1 MTFKKKQE
9 SRCKNH
15 NRFFTCEKLRNM
27 NIVITGA
34 SRGIGKAIAEKF
46 IAENHTVVICSS
58 NPDKL
63 AELQKQFPEI
73 ITFVCD
79 VSIKSDVLKFADF
92 VLQTFDTID
101 VLVNNAGIFLP
112 GSVHNEEAGILE
124 KMIET
129 NVYSA
134 YYLTQKLVPKFIE
147 QKNGYIFN
155 MCSVA
160 SIKAYPNGG
169 SYSISKFALLGFSK
183 CLREELKEYNIK
195 VTSILPGATLTDSW
209 SGSDLPESRFSKP
222 SDIADLIYSIT
233 QLSAFSVVED
243 VVIRPQLGDI

>member
-1 MTFKKKQE
+1 
-9 SRCKNH
+9 
-15 NRFFTCEKLRNM
+15 M

-46 IAENHTVVICSS
+46 MAEGHTVLICSS
-58 NPDKL
+58 NAVKL
-63 AELQKQFPEI
+63 EALKAQYPSL
-73 ITFVCD
+73 ITYVCD
-79 VSIKSDVLKFADF
+79 VSEKKQVLSFADF
-92 VLQTFDTID
+92 VIKTFDTID
-101 VLVNNAGIFLP
+101 VLINNAGVFLP
-112 GSVHNEEAGILE
+112 GKVHDEEDGVLE
-124 KMIET
+124 KTIQT
-129 NVYSA
+129 NLYSA
-134 YYLTQKLVPKFIE
+134 YYLTQKLVPKMIV

-160 SIKAYPNGG
+160 SFKAYPNGG

-183 CLREELKEYNIK
+183 CLREELKEFNIK

-209 SGSDLPESRFSKP
+209 SETNLPESRFSK
-222 SDIADLIYSIT
+222 SEDIAELIYSIT

>member
-1 MTFKKKQE
+1 
-9 SRCKNH
+9 
-15 NRFFTCEKLRNM
+15 M

-46 IAENHTVVICSS
+46 LSENHTVLICSS
-58 NPDKL
+58 NETKL
-63 AELQKQFPEI
+63 AELKIQFSSI

-79 VSIKSDVLKFADF
+79 VSKKNEVVAFADF
-92 VLQTFDTID
+92 VLQNFESID
-101 VLVNNAGIFLP
+101 VLINNAGVFLP
-112 GSVHNEEAGILE
+112 GKVHDEEDGILE
-124 KMIET
+124 KTMQT
-129 NVYSA
+129 NLYSA
-134 YYLTQKLVPKFIE
+134 YYLTQKLVPSMIAKR
-147 QKNGYIFN
+147 NGYIFN

-169 SYSISKFALLGFSK
+169 SYSVSKFALLGFSK

-209 SGSDLPESRFSKP
+209 SGTDLPESRFSK
-222 SDIADLIYSIT
+222 SEDIADLIYSIT

-243 VVIRPQLGDI
+243 LVIRPQLGDI

>member
-1 MTFKKKQE
+1 
-9 SRCKNH
+9 
-15 NRFFTCEKLRNM
+15 M

-46 IAENHTVVICSS
+46 LSENHIVLICSS
-58 NPDKL
+58 NETKL
-63 AELQKQFPEI
+63 AELKIQFPSI

-79 VSIKSDVLKFADF
+79 VSKKNEVVAFADF
-92 VLQTFDTID
+92 VLQNFESID
-101 VLVNNAGIFLP
+101 VLINNAGVFLP
-112 GSVHNEEAGILE
+112 GKVHDEEDGILE
-124 KMIET
+124 KTMQT
-129 NVYSA
+129 NLYSA
-134 YYLTQKLVPKFIE
+134 YYLTQKLVPSMIANR
-147 QKNGYIFN
+147 NGYIFN

-169 SYSISKFALLGFSK
+169 SYSVSKFALLGFSK

-209 SGSDLPESRFSKP
+209 SGTDLPESRFSK
-222 SDIADLIYSIT
+222 SEDIAYLIYSIT

-243 VVIRPQLGDI
+243 LVIRPQLGDI

>member
-1 MTFKKKQE
+1 
-9 SRCKNH
+9 
-15 NRFFTCEKLRNM
+15 M

-46 IAENHTVVICSS
+46 LSENHTVLICSS
-58 NPDKL
+58 NETKL
-63 AELQKQFPEI
+63 AELKIQFPSI

-79 VSIKSDVLKFADF
+79 VSKKDEVVAFADF
-92 VLQTFDTID
+92 VLQNFESID
-101 VLVNNAGIFLP
+101 VLINNAGVFLP
-112 GSVHNEEAGILE
+112 GKVHDEEDGILE
-124 KMIET
+124 KTMQT
-129 NVYSA
+129 NLYSA
-134 YYLTQKLVPKFIE
+134 YYLTQKLVPSMIAKR
-147 QKNGYIFN
+147 NGYIFN

-169 SYSISKFALLGFSK
+169 SYSVSKFALLGFSK

-209 SGSDLPESRFSKP
+209 SGTDLPESRFSK
-222 SDIADLIYSIT
+222 SEDIADLIYSIT

-243 VVIRPQLGDI
+243 LVIRPQLGDI

>member
-1 MTFKKKQE
+1 
-9 SRCKNH
+9 
-15 NRFFTCEKLRNM
+15 M

-46 IAENHTVVICSS
+46 LSENHTILICSS
-58 NPDKL
+58 NETKL
-63 AELQKQFPEI
+63 AELKIQFPSI

-79 VSIKSDVLKFADF
+79 VSKKNEVVAFADF
-92 VLQTFDTID
+92 VLQNFESID
-101 VLVNNAGIFLP
+101 VLINNAGVFLP
-112 GSVHNEEAGILE
+112 GKVHDEEDGILE
-124 KMIET
+124 KTMQT
-129 NVYSA
+129 NLYSA
-134 YYLTQKLVPKFIE
+134 YYLTQKLVPSMIANR
-147 QKNGYIFN
+147 NGYIFN

-169 SYSISKFALLGFSK
+169 SYSVSKFALLGFSK

-209 SGSDLPESRFSKP
+209 SGTDLPESRFSK
-222 SDIADLIYSIT
+222 SEDIADLIYSIT

-243 VVIRPQLGDI
+243 LVIRPQLGDI